1 MSVAQTRPDNQA
13 FFHAQLPSGIELAVD
28 PLPERNVAAIIF
40 RVLAGVSDEPADLN
54 GIGMIV
60 ERTLSKGT
68 QVRDGRALAD
78 AFDLLGAQW
87 GSASGRQSMMVRTLS
102 LPEFALDVVDL
113 VAEMLSQP
121 TFPDEA
127 CRVAVQLALEQRKH
141 LDDDPNDLLRMH
153 VAQATLG
160 PVYGRHTGGQLDTL
174 PRITPDSVR
183 AHWQTLYH
191 AGRLQVAAAGP
202 LDPERLAA
210 HVEKRFSGL
219 RRAPAEGRDPA
230 DFELPAQRTHIPKEL
245 QQQYI
250 SLSLPGLP
258 KDHPEFAV
266 EQVLI
271 GVLSGG
277 MSGRLF
283 TEVREKRGLCYS
295 VSAGYS
301 PARDHGIVS
310 AYVGTMP
317 DRAQRSLEVLLAE
330 MQRINTPDGRVT
342 REEFD
347 RAIVGMKS
355 RLIFSGESTAA
366 RAGALATDY
375 HKLGRARSLAEMAAE
390 IDRLTVDTVN
400 EYLSRRS
407 LGRLTIQTLGPE
419 ALVCPDAAA

>member
-1 MSVAQTRPDNQA
+1 MSVAQIRPDNQT

-54 GIGMIV
+54 GVGMIV

-87 GSASGRQSMMVRTLS
+87 GSASGRQSMMVRTLC

-113 VAEMLSQP
+113 VAEMLCQP
-121 TFPDEA
+121 VFPDEA
-127 CRVAVQLALEQRKH
+127 CRVAVQLALEQRRH

-153 VAQATLG
+153 VTQATLG

-183 AHWQTLYH
+183 AHWRALYH

-210 HVEKRFSGL
+210 HVERRFADL
-219 RRAPAEGRDPA
+219 RRAPAEGRAAA
-230 DFELPAQRTHIPKEL
+230 DFELPAQRTHVAKEL

-258 KDHPEFAV
+258 KDDPEFAV

-283 TEVREKRGLCYS
+283 TEVREKLGLVYWVAAWHEQPRGKGLIHLGASTTPERCHQTFE
-295 VSAGYS
+295 ALLRELRRLTEDLREDETRR
-301 PARDHGIVS
+301 ARDALV
-310 AYVGTMP
+310 
-317 DRAQRSLEVLLAE
+317 AQALTEDDL
-330 MQRINTPDGRVT
+330 T
-342 REEFD
+342 R
-347 RAIVGMKS
+347 
-355 RLIFSGESTAA
+355 A
-366 RAGALATDY
+366 RAGGLSDDLFHFSRPIGLEPKLDAVRAVTVEQVRDY
-375 HKLGRARSLAEMAAE
+375 AARLPL
-390 IDRLTVDTVN
+390 DGVCTV
-400 EYLSRRS
+400 
-407 LGRLTIQTLGPE
+407 TLGPRP
-419 ALVCPDAAA
+419 L